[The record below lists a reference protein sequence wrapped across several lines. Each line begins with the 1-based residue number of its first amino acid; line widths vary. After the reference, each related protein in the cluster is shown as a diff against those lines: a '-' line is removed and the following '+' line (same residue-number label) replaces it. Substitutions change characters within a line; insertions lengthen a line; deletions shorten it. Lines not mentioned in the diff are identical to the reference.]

1 MANYFTEFI
10 PEVWSGS
17 ILMAKDKVHVFGALA
32 NRNYEGDI
40 RGYGDTVKINSIG
53 DVTVND
59 YTRNNFGT
67 GLTIQ
72 YMDTNQITM
81 LIDQAKYFT
90 VAVDRVDEAQMYP
103 KVMGAISQKA
113 AYSIADTQDS
123 YIAGLYTFAG
133 ITSTSNTAA
142 APVTLT
148 STNIEDE
155 LLLMGQEFDEANCQR
170 QGRYIVIP
178 PVAMKGL
185 VKAGVVTKTDNV
197 SDWTN
202 GFVGRAY
209 GWDIYMSN
217 NVSQTSTGLYRMICG
232 IQGESLTMAEQVT
245 ELKMVDMALSL
256 KGFGNAITGLH
267 VYGARAI
274 PDRTGVLY
282 ANIS

>member
-1 MANYFTEFI
+1 MSNYFSEFI
-10 PEVWSGS
+10 PEIWSGS
-17 ILMAKDKVHVFGALA
+17 ILLAKDKVHVFGALA

-40 RGYGDTVKINSIG
+40 RGFGDTVKINSIG

-59 YTRNNFGT
+59 YTKNNFGT

-81 LIDQAKYFT
+81 TIDQAKYFT
-90 VAVDRVDEAQMYP
+90 VAVDRIDDAQMFP
-103 KVMGAISQKA
+103 KVMGAISQNA
-113 AYSIADTQDS
+113 AYKIADTQDS
-123 YIAGLYTFAG
+123 YIAGLYTYAG

-155 LLLMGQEFDEANCQR
+155 LLLMAQSFDVANCQR

-178 PVAMKGL
+178 PVAMKAL

-197 SDWTN
+197 TEWTN

-217 NVSQTSTGLYRMICG
+217 NVSQSSSGQYRMICG
-232 IQGESLTMAEQVT
+232 IAGESLTMAEQVT
-245 ELKMVDMALSL
+245 ELKMVDLAQSL